1 MGAPS
6 VEAQPGHT
14 ESVRLRR
21 SGDAGAALPVGR
33 DIWVLNKPQNHFVQL
48 VKDGGG
54 EANIVRFPES
64 RHEIFSMPNS
74 TYKPYLEKI
83 LGFYDDP
90 MIACAAY

>member
-14 ESVRLRR
+14 E
-21 SGDAGAALPVGR
+21 
-33 DIWVLNKPQNHFVQL
+33 FVQL

>member
-1 MGAPS
+1 M
-6 VEAQPGHT
+6 
-14 ESVRLRR
+14 
-21 SGDAGAALPVGR
+21 AL
-33 DIWVLNKPQNHFVQL
+33 
-48 VKDGGG
+48 
-54 EANIVRFPES
+54 IVRFPES

>member
-14 ESVRLRR
+14 ESVRL
-21 SGDAGAALPVGR
+21 
-33 DIWVLNKPQNHFVQL
+33 PQNHFVQL